1 MRVRS
6 LASFQK
12 FRSLKKFGK
21 FRLILLAF
29 LLVVGLSVATSAATQ
44 GSDNDDRVSS
54 ASANG
59 GEHTVTLKNE
69 TDGKIWV
76 GAGVNAD
83 GSAELTG
90 LPTLDPGKSATVT
103 IPENSGAGHWRGK
116 FFARQ
121 GCEGE
126 SGSTFHCAVA
136 DCGPFADRC
145 STGEQP
151 ASLAEFNFDRADGM
165 APWYNVSYVNAVS
178 APITIVPDG
187 VPPPENG
194 GECAAVGCPTDLL
207 SACPP
212 ENLTKDAAGKPI
224 VCVNPNR
231 DAKTAYSN
239 ALTEKCPS
247 AYSWSKH
254 DAEAGN
260 EVVRQ
265 CRECTGMTVTFHGTG
280 GGAPAPGGDQPAGDN
295 GPQNAVPRP
304 DKAPVDGAGKGVGLN
319 PVDGAS
325 EALAASGAKWYH
337 NWASSSAG
345 VTTPEGVEF
354 VPSIWGPNSVT
365 EQELGNAAREGKHLL
380 GFNEPDRAD
389 QANMSPEQALDL
401 WPQLEKT
408 GLKLGAPAVSVD
420 ADKPGGWLDRFMQGA
435 QARGLRVDFIPL
447 HWYGGDFTPAATGQ
461 FIDYLE
467 RVHQRYNKPIWVTE
481 YALIDFSQGTPR
493 YPNEFAQADFLK
505 RSQQAMSDL
514 GYVERSAW
522 FALNTETSPTGL
534 FYRGSPN
541 ASGNAFREVK

>member
-6 LASFQK
+6 LASFQR

-21 FRLILLAF
+21 FRPILLAF

-44 GSDNDDRVSS
+44 GDKNEDRVSE
-54 ASANG
+54 AAAG
-59 GEHTVTLKNE
+59 GAEHTVTLKNE
-69 TDGKIWV
+69 TDSRVWV
-76 GAGVNAD
+76 GATSNAD
-83 GSAELTG
+83 GSATLTG
-90 LPTLDPGKSATVT
+90 LPTLDPGQSATVT
-103 IPENSGAGHWRGK
+103 IPEQSGPGHWRGK

-126 SGSTFHCAVA
+126 NGSTFHCAVA
-136 DCGPFADRC
+136 DCGPFSDRC

-151 ASLAEFNFDRADGM
+151 ASLAEFNFDSRDAM

-187 VPPPENG
+187 VAPPENG

-212 ENLTKDAAGKPI
+212 DNLTKDQAGKPL

-231 DAKTAYSN
+231 DAKTDYSN

-260 EVVRQ
+260 QVVRQ
-265 CRECTGMTVTFHGTG
+265 CGKCTGMTVTFHGTG
-280 GGAPAPGGDQPAGDN
+280 AATAPAPGANPGGEER
-295 GPQNAVPRP
+295 PQNAIPRP
-304 DKAPVDGAGKGVGLN
+304 DPADTQRPGKGVGLN
-319 PVDGAS
+319 TVDGAA
-325 EALAASGAKWYH
+325 EALAASGASWYH
-337 NWASSSAG
+337 NWASSTGG
-345 VTTPEGVEF
+345 VAKPEGVEF

-365 EQELGNAAREGKHLL
+365 EQELGNAAREGKYLL

-389 QANMSPEQALDL
+389 QANMTPEQALDL

-408 GLKLGAPAVSVD
+408 GLKLGAPAVSMD

-435 QARGLRVDFIPL
+435 EQRGLRVDFIPV
-447 HWYGGDFTPAATGQ
+447 HWYGADFSGAAPWQ
-461 FIDYLE
+461 LADYLN
-467 RVHQRYNKPIWVTE
+467 RVHKRYNKPIWLTE
-481 YALIDFSQGTPR
+481 FALIDFSKGAPR
-493 YPNEFAQADFLK
+493 YPSEQEQTDFIK
-505 RSQQAMSDL
+505 WSTDTIDAL
-514 GYVERSAW
+514 GFVDRYAW

-534 FYRGSPN
+534 FYRGTPN
-541 ASGNAFREVK
+541 ASGNVFRDVK